1 MPFFFLKEKA
11 MKTALI
17 FPGQGSQA
25 IGMGKDL
32 ADNFLEAREV
42 FEEVDEVLQQNLSKV
57 MWQGD
62 EADLTNTANAQ
73 PAIMAVGIAVVRVLE
88 KQGGFNVAH
97 SGQFV
102 AGHSLG
108 EYTALA
114 AAKSLTLPDTARL
127 LRIRGQAMQEAVPHD
142 AGAMAAIL
150 GLSLEDLESVLKEVS
165 QMGVCVLANDNADG
179 QVVIS
184 GAKSAVEQA
193 IALAKGQGAKRS
205 ILLNVSAPF
214 HSPFMRP
221 AAEVMARA
229 LEEVALQSPVVPL
242 VANVT
247 ASVVTE
253 GAEIKSLLVEQVA
266 GRVRWRESIEFLKT
280 QQVTHYIEL
289 GHGKVLSGL
298 VKRIDKEARGTNIQ
312 TPQDIEVFL
321 RSCLEGN

>member
-1 MPFFFLKEKA
+1 

-32 ADNFLEAREV
+32 AENFLEAREV
-42 FEEVDEVLQQNLSKV
+42 FQEVDEVLQQNLSKL
-57 MWQGD
+57 MWQGE

-73 PAIMAVGIAVVRVLE
+73 PAIMAVGMAVVRVLE
-88 KQGGFNVAH
+88 KQGGFSVAKAAR
-97 SGQFV
+97 FV

-114 AAKSLTLPDTARL
+114 AARSLTLADTAIL
-127 LRIRGQAMQEAVPHD
+127 LRIRGQVMQVAAPYGV
-142 AGAMAAIL
+142 GAMAAIL
-150 GLSLEDLESVLKEVS
+150 GLSLEDLEIVLREAS
-165 QMGVCVLANDNADG
+165 ATGVCVLANDNAEG

-184 GAKSAVEQA
+184 GAKAAVEHA
-193 IALAKGQGAKRS
+193 IELAKGKGAKRS

-214 HSPFMRP
+214 HSPFMKP
-221 AAEVMARA
+221 AAEAMARA
-229 LEEVALQSPVVPL
+229 LEEVTLQSPVVPL

-247 ASVVTE
+247 ASSVTE

-266 GRVRWRESIEFLKT
+266 GRVRWRESIGFLKT
-280 QQVTHYIEL
+280 QEVTHYIEL

-298 VKRIDKEARGTNIQ
+298 VKRIDKEAGVSNIQ
-312 TPQDIEVFL
+312 TPQDIEAFL
-321 RSCLEGN
+321 TGGQKIA

>member
-1 MPFFFLKEKA
+1 

-32 ADNFLEAREV
+32 AENFLEAREV
-42 FEEVDEVLQQNLSKV
+42 FQEVDEVLQHNLSKL
-57 MWQGD
+57 MWQGE

-73 PAIMAVGIAVVRVLE
+73 PAIMAVGMAVIRVLE
-88 KQGGFNVAH
+88 KQGGFAVAKAA
-97 SGQFV
+97 QFV

-114 AAKSLTLPDTARL
+114 AAKSLTLADTARL
-127 LRIRGQAMQEAVPHD
+127 LRIRGSAMQAAAPNGV
-142 AGAMAAIL
+142 GAMAAIL
-150 GLSLEDLESVLKEVS
+150 GLSLEDLEIVLREAS
-165 QMGVCVLANDNADG
+165 ATGVCVLANDNAEG

-184 GAKSAVEQA
+184 GAKAAVEHA
-193 IALAKGQGAKRS
+193 IELAKGKGAKRS

-214 HSPFMRP
+214 HSPFMQP
-221 AAEVMARA
+221 AADTMARA
-229 LEEVALQSPVVPL
+229 LEEVTLQSPVVPL

-247 ASVVTE
+247 ASTVTE

-266 GRVRWRESIEFLKT
+266 GRVRWRESIGFLKT
-280 QQVTHYIEL
+280 QEVTHYIEL

-298 VKRIDKEARGTNIQ
+298 VKRIDKEAGVSNIQ
-312 TPQDIEVFL
+312 TPQDIEAFL
-321 RSCLEGN
+321 TGGQKIAS